1 MTVSKTGV
9 VYILF
14 NYMDSHGQTSIMGM
28 SVVAT
33 GDVYLL
39 CSNVGG
45 VCHVESTMMLRPKV
59 SKRVPSEHAL

>member
-1 MTVSKTGV
+1 
-9 VYILF
+9 
-14 NYMDSHGQTSIMGM
+14 MDSHGQTSIMGM